1 MKEILISNILD
12 GQFQNAK
19 VEIDTISNVEMN
31 LPKTA
36 EFDQADLGDG
46 RPNGK

>member
-1 MKEILISNILD
+1 MELPQL
-12 GQFQNAK
+12 QNAK
-19 VEIDTISNVEMN
+19 VEDTFLKVEIN

-46 RPNGK
+46 KPTKINRVER